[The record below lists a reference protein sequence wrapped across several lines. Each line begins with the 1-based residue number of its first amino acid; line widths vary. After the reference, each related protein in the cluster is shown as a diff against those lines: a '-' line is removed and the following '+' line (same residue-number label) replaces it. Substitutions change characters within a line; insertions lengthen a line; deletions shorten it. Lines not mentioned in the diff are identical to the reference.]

1 MDNVTQAEMLTN
13 YAIFCLERQKDV
25 LKAYRKIQREYWE
38 LAITVFGII
47 VSTATI
53 VASIWCA
60 VADIIEG
67 WVPAVITI
75 SVGAFI
81 AILCVAVKAALD
93 NIHEAKAFIATANN
107 VYTTLEDII
116 YIVNRMNDPEED
128 NQ

>member
-1 MDNVTQAEMLTN
+1 MDNVTQAELLTN

-25 LKAYRKIQREYWE
+25 LTAYRKIHREYWE
-38 LAITVFGII
+38 LAFTVFCI
-47 VSTATI
+47 VVSMATI

-60 VADIIEG
+60 VADIIDG

-81 AILCVAVKAALD
+81 AILCVAVKVSID
-93 NIHEAKAFIATANN
+93 NIREAKTFIADANN

-116 YIVNRMNDPEED
+116 YIVDRMNNEED
-128 NQ
+128 RQQ